1 MPDSLE
7 IMRIKNQQ
15 AIQRALRHVEQQNNL
30 QNVYKPSV
38 QALRQYSPYKP
49 TLEDL
54 LEKRGNRRQQPVS
67 QSNII
72 SEAKLREL
80 HEIM

>member
-15 AIQRALRHVEQQNNL
+15 AIQRALRHVEMQNL

-49 TLEDL
+49 TQEDL
-54 LEKRGNRRQQPVS
+54 LEKRANRR
-67 QSNII
+67 
-72 SEAKLREL
+72 
-80 HEIM
+80 